1 MRGKNQRR
9 KKTLREGEKWSDIH
23 WNPLKYADIVSVKDK
38 RENSKVKVKKVK
50 KLKMKYE
57 MKEDGKW
64 LDIHPV

>member
-1 MRGKNQRR
+1 MPTMCHSKIKGK
-9 KKTLREGEKWSDIH
+9 KEK
-23 WNPLKYADIVSVKDK
+23 
-38 RENSKVKVKKVK
+38 KVKVKKVK